1 MLAWC
6 HLKSPKV
13 WLSNKV
19 NVREAAVLEVGL
31 LSANGN
37 QSCFCVLQAVGGT
50 VSDHWSLPVAAKTSA
65 LQIAPN
71 RKKVLK
77 SSFSTWFDMTSE
89 VHTPPIP
96 RFLYHMIWYLQLVN
110 FTFKQNHVGL
120 RRAVLDIVAYQAHMY
135 MYILVICMGQETD
148 NWTNKLVADLDRT

>member
-31 LSANGN
+31 LSTNGN
-37 QSCFCVLQAVGGT
+37 QSCFCLLQAVGGT
-50 VSDHWSLPVAAKTSA
+50 VSDHWSPPLAAKTSV
-65 LQIAPN
+65 LQIVPN

-77 SSFSTWFDMTSE
+77 SSFS
-89 VHTPPIP
+89 
-96 RFLYHMIWYLQLVN
+96 
-110 FTFKQNHVGL
+110 
-120 RRAVLDIVAYQAHMY
+120 A
-135 MYILVICMGQETD
+135 
-148 NWTNKLVADLDRT
+148 